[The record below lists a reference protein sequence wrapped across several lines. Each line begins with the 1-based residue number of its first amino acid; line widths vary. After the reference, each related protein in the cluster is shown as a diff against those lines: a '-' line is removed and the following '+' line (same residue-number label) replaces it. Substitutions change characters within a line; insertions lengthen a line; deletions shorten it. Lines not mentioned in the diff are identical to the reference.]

1 MGSILLWLNIHR
13 MLVVILLGAAAW
25 IGAYVSYLR
34 PTVMAIIN
42 RGKPHNWAVDMV
54 TKKAISRGKTEV

>member
-1 MGSILLWLNIHR
+1 
-13 MLVVILLGAAAW
+13 
-25 IGAYVSYLR
+25 
-34 PTVMAIIN
+34 MAIIN